1 MKPVLPFPTA
11 TAVTP
16 ASSGAPLNAAAYL
29 ASVRAEAATLPA
41 ALVAAAPP
49 PSPPPRRTPQR
60 RGRGLAPPPPHAV
73 PAAGWAAAL
82 LAALRRLQARG
93 RPPAARDAAV
103 PGARDAAGWRALIW
117 EAAAAR
123 PSAGVVAR
131 LDYVRVVAALRCFD
145 AWLEVVE
152 DAGEGDGRT
161 RATDALLMG
170 ARAHWLFA
178 LLVSLFAYV
187 LEIPRR

>member
-1 MKPVLPFPTA
+1 MRQLKPVLPVAA
-11 TAVTP
+11 TANTDPV
-16 ASSGAPLNAAAYL
+16 SSAAPLTAAAYL

-41 ALVAAAPP
+41 ALVASAPP
-49 PSPPPRRTPQR
+49 PSPPPRRAPPR
-60 RGRGLAPPPPHAV
+60 RRRGLAPPPPHAV

-93 RPPAARDAAV
+93 RPSAARDAAV

-117 EAAAAR
+117 EAAAAK
-123 PSAGVVAR
+123 PSAGVIAR

-145 AWLEVVE
+145 SWLEVVE
-152 DAGEGDGRT
+152 TAGEEEGRT
-161 RATDALLMG
+161 RATDALLIG

-178 LLVSLFAYV
+178 LLVSLYA
-187 LEIPRR
+187 